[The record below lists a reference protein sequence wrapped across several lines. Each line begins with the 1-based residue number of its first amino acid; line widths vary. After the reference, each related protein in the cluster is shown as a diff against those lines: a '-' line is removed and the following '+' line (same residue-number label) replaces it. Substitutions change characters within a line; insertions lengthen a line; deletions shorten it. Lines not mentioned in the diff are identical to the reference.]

1 MADEVA
7 AGIRVLLAEVLEL
20 DAVKVAEL
28 PGDTGLFGGTLGL
41 TSLTGTRLLA
51 RVCAEYGVDV
61 AAEDLTLDS
70 MESIDTLAAFVAAH
84 RCA

>member
-1 MADEVA
+1 MTDEVA
-7 AGIRVLLAEVLEL
+7 AGVRALLAEVLEW
-20 DAVKVAEL
+20 DAAKVADL

-51 RVCAEYGVDV
+51 RIQQEYGVDV

-84 RCA
+84 RSG